1 VAGSSQTWENR
12 LDVDIPTGWHPFGRE
27 FHTGGYFNRTEL
39 YGNISDGMNEDY
51 IYKAN
56 LRAVLNF
63 EGVLWKLRWLGVGG
77 SYFWGRDFSGWSA
90 GIDIRF
96 KF

>member
-1 VAGSSQTWENR
+1 VEGNSQTWENR
-12 LDVDIPTGWHPFGRE
+12 LDVDIPTGWHPFKRE
-27 FHTGGYFNRTEL
+27 FHTGGYFSRTEL
-39 YGNISDGMNEDY
+39 FGDISDGMNEDA
-51 IYKAN
+51 INKINA
-56 LRAVLNF
+56 RAVLDFN
-63 EGVLWKLRWLGVGG
+63 GVIWKVRWLGVGG